1 MELKVVNLSKRFG
14 NQWILRDV
22 DLVVSPGSVVCIC
35 GSAGSGKSTLLKLLA
50 GIEKPN
56 GGSVEGISAGGI
68 YFPDHEKGGL
78 LGLFGSSGTS
88 VTGIRALERIEK
100 ALESS
105 KGIVLFDEPFAGMDV
120 ETQRRAGGRMRQFAK
135 SGKTVVFSAADF
147 RHACEAA
154 DLVVVIDRGTVA
166 QTGTPHHIYD
176 EPATAAVARLTGPI
190 NLIEA
195 RRLTSSNAD
204 VPEFHTVTGGHRIFA
219 KPVAKARLGAIDR
232 NMLLG
237 IRPEDVV
244 IAMNASF
251 PEDNVV
257 RACVTGIRF
266 DRETSLVEFDADGL
280 SLTARVFKV
289 VGLNVG
295 DECLLGLP
303 PDRVNVLS

>member
-1 MELKVVNLSKRFG
+1 MELRVINLSKRYG
-14 NQWILRDV
+14 NQRILRDV
-22 DLVVSPGSVVCIC
+22 EFAFSSGSVVCIC

-50 GIEKPN
+50 SIEKPN
-56 GGSVEGISAGGI
+56 SGSLEGLSAGDI
-68 YFPDHEKGGL
+68 SFPDGKKGGVF
-78 LGLFGSSGTS
+78 GLFSSSGTS
-88 VTGIRALERIEK
+88 AFEKIEK
-100 ALESS
+100 ALGSPNS
-105 KGIVLFDEPFAGMDV
+105 IVILDEPFAGMDV
-120 ETQRRAGGRMRQFAK
+120 ETQRRSGMKMRRFAE
-135 SGKTVVFSAADF
+135 SGKTVVFAAADF

-154 DLVVVIDRGTVA
+154 DLVVMIDRGTVC
-166 QTGTPHHIYD
+166 QTGTPKEVYD

-204 VPEFHTVTGGHRIFA
+204 VPEFHSVTGGHRIFA
-219 KPVAKARLGAIDR
+219 KPVSKARLGAI
-232 NMLLG
+232 NQNILLG

-251 PEDNVV
+251 PEDNVI

-266 DRETSLVEFDADGL
+266 DRETSLVDFDADGL

-289 VGLNVG
+289 VGLSVG

-303 PDRVNVLS
+303 PDRVNVLL